1 MKKDKSIFIFGLGES
16 GKSTFKYFYKKYNI
30 YIWDDKK
37 EIRKNIVKNY
47 KVKLKNL
54 NEIIWDEIYF
64 IVVTPGISLKDKRLE
79 IPTKKNIPIYRDL
92 EFFSRKIN
100 KNKVI
105 AITGTNGK
113 STTLNLI
120 SQILQ
125 NTNRKIF
132 KGGNFK
138 PPILEAL
145 LRKKYYKYVLELS
158 SFQLESAPSFNSG
171 ISILLNI
178 SEDHLERYGSIQNYS
193 KIKKKIFVSSNK
205 NQTAII
211 GVDDRFANKIYCEIK
226 KNKRKV
232 IPISVNKYLKKGIY
246 FNHDT
251 LIDNYFKSKNLNLAN
266 YKINFV
272 LENNKM
278 NILASYAALK
288 AMNLKKDF
296 FIKTLK
302 KFKPLKHRSQIIH
315 KSNNLIVINDSKAT
329 NLASTVHS
337 IKSLNNIHLILGG
350 KIKTKNYSRLIK
362 LKSHIR
368 KIYLIG
374 ESSNYLYRKLNKYF
388 ECEVCKVM
396 KTAIKACLKDIKNY
410 DFSIILLSPSCSSYD
425 QYKNFEDRGDQF
437 INLFKNF
444 MSK

>member
-193 KIKKKIFVSSNK
+193 KIKKKYLLAQI
-205 NQTAII
+205 
-211 GVDDRFANKIYCEIK
+211 RIK
-226 KNKRKV
+226 
-232 IPISVNKYLKKGIY
+232 PQL
-246 FNHDT
+246 
-251 LIDNYFKSKNLNLAN
+251 
-266 YKINFV
+266 
-272 LENNKM
+272 
-278 NILASYAALK
+278 
-288 AMNLKKDF
+288 
-296 FIKTLK
+296 
-302 KFKPLKHRSQIIH
+302 
-315 KSNNLIVINDSKAT
+315 
-329 NLASTVHS
+329 
-337 IKSLNNIHLILGG
+337 
-350 KIKTKNYSRLIK
+350 
-362 LKSHIR
+362 
-368 KIYLIG
+368 
-374 ESSNYLYRKLNKYF
+374 
-388 ECEVCKVM
+388 
-396 KTAIKACLKDIKNY
+396 
-410 DFSIILLSPSCSSYD
+410 
-425 QYKNFEDRGDQF
+425 
-437 INLFKNF
+437 
-444 MSK
+444 